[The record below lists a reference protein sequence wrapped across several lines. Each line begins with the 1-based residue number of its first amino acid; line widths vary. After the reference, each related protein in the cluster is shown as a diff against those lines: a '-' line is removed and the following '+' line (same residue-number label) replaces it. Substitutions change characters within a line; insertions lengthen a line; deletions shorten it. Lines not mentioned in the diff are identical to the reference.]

1 MKMTLRKIL
10 GWAVVIFIAYY
21 VFTSPVAAG
30 GAAKDLFG
38 LVGKAGSSLAT
49 FLTSL

>member
-1 MKMTLRKIL
+1 MSLKKIL

-21 VFTSPVAAG
+21 LFTDPA
-30 GAAKDLFG
+30 GAASVMRSIFG
-38 LVGKAGSSLAT
+38 LLSRAGNSLAT

>member
-1 MKMTLRKIL
+1 MSLKKIL

-21 VFTSPVAAG
+21 LFTKPTGAAG
-30 GAAKDLFG
+30 VMRGLFH
-38 LVGKAGSSLAT
+38 LLSEAGSSLAT